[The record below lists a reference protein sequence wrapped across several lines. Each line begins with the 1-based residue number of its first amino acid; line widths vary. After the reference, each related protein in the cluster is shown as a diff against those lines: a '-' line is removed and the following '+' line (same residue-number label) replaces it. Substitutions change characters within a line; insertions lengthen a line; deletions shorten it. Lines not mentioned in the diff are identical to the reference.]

1 MGWEGRRQTQ
11 ESLAPFTSQLGDEG
25 PGGGVSIELLFE
37 TTACVGV
44 ALEVGKHSRFLIS
57 TLWTVSPADRRCPT
71 GPQLACS
78 PIHLCI
84 YLLVFKNA
92 SSSLGRSLRGGG
104 RGTLCEERAS
114 STSEKGN
121 KTTGWKA
128 EVEKMLT
135 DLLLGLSHAVFCC
148 AVFPVLALYS
158 QIILDLPKMLQ

>member
-1 MGWEGRRQTQ
+1 MPHGTATGLFTH
-11 ESLAPFTSQLGDEG
+11 SL
-25 PGGGVSIELLFE
+25 V
-37 TTACVGV
+37 
-44 ALEVGKHSRFLIS
+44 
-57 TLWTVSPADRRCPT
+57 
-71 GPQLACS
+71 
-78 PIHLCI
+78 
-84 YLLVFKNA
+84 YLPSGLQNA

-114 STSEKGN
+114 SISEKGN

-148 AVFPVLALYS
+148 ADFPVLALYS